1 MTVSGCLAKPMDM
14 ANLNIKVAQFTR
26 DRGSLI
32 SSTETDLRSGQMA
45 VATREITFKVSRM
58 DSGLIDG
65 LMDRSMLVTGST
77 TRSMGLVITSGLMGA
92 NTSVTGFRI

>member
-1 MTVSGCLAKPMDM
+1 MDTVNS
-14 ANLNIKVAQFTR
+14 NIKVAQFTK

-32 SSTETDLRSGQMA
+32 SSTEMDLRSGQMA
-45 VATREITFKVSRM
+45 VATREITCKVLKM

-77 TRSMGLVITSGLMGA
+77 TRSTGLVITSGLMGA
-92 NTSVTGFRI
+92 NTSVTGFKI